1 MSYVPN
7 FVLEEGDILLEEA
20 GKAEELQAILD
31 ADYYALPVDAEEN
44 KNAYLVPDQRH
55 ANRYVL
61 DNPELPYYRLLI
73 KQRVIDAMD
82 DFGLNVFVK
91 MKRESEDSLYARYSD
106 SNVQYEL
113 VKCGENGR
121 KITFATVSQDSLY
134 YIGTIHL
141 EKYQDS

>member
-1 MSYVPN
+1 
-7 FVLEEGDILLEEA
+7 
-20 GKAEELQAILD
+20 
-31 ADYYALPVDAEEN
+31 
-44 KNAYLVPDQRH
+44 
-55 ANRYVL
+55 
-61 DNPELPYYRLLI
+61 I

-106 SNVQYEL
+106 SNVPYEL